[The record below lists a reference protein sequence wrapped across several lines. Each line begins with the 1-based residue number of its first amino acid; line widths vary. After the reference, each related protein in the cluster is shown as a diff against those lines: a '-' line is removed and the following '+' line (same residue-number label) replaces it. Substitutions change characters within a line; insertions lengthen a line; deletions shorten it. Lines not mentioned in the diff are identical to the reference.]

1 MWRRRLCSANNY
13 AVSLQTLKR
22 SGEAK
27 SLLRRTI
34 PVARR
39 VLGDNH
45 KLTLKMRW
53 LYAESLYKDD
63 GATLGDLRESV
74 AALEELKRI
83 SRRVLG
89 GAHPTTRAHEY
100 DLRRARAALHACEE

>member
-1 MWRRRLCSANNY
+1 M
-13 AVSLQTLKR
+13 
-22 SGEAK
+22 
-27 SLLRRTI
+27 
-34 PVARR
+34 ARR

-45 KLTLKMRW
+45 TLTLKMRW

-100 DLRRARAALHACEE
+100 DLRRARAALNRAQVRG